1 VHRNDRR
8 TFFFEGSHIQHCLF
22 AVQQNSKIDFFVIF
36 YMLAGLI
43 PPTIDI
49 KEVKNKGCT
58 NTGCQ
63 VTMAIIFCTVV
74 ALFNIQSGVH

>member
-1 VHRNDRR
+1 
-8 TFFFEGSHIQHCLF
+8 
-22 AVQQNSKIDFFVIF
+22 
-36 YMLAGLI
+36 MLVGLI
-43 PPTIDI
+43 PPPIGI

-74 ALFNIQSGVH
+74 ALFNIQSGVLRNLYNMSTNKKVYKILCTAQTWYSCTFHSV